1 MIRFFLLFL
10 LLLLINENSICQ
22 KDSVLQFKDIVIKK
36 KTKRDWG
43 KEIIRKAIERRQEI
57 EKKYSNFEV
66 DIYSISKI
74 DKEKKDSLETF
85 FVRESQMEWKSKS
98 YFELRNTKDVYQVYN
113 DYGSS
118 GRVEL
123 HGNPNVGT
131 STDFFGGGRLAP
143 RLAIDENPYIFVKGI
158 KEAFFNLYQN
168 YIEASHLCAKP
179 IVSPI
184 ADNAFLY
191 YRFDLVNTKL
201 DPDFGVVNEIK
212 VTPIF
217 DYEPLLKGTIW
228 IDESNSNVVRFTGSI
243 NGNSLLFIKSL
254 TIDIEYTK
262 SSELFIPKKF
272 NYDFTSIDNRKML
285 LGNTSVYF
293 TNYQFFD
300 IPKGVNFWK
309 ETKVFDLKPL
319 DTNFRPADL
328 KVEDEKFVRSMD
340 SIRSYKSSKEYLDK
354 QDDSINKIY
363 WLDVLWNGVSFRNSF
378 SKQRIWFGGL
388 ISQVV
393 PFGVGGY
400 RHRLNVFY
408 DKEFQNGNKITLQ
421 PTVDYGFYNKDLKGE
436 LALAYDFDQLKLRRI
451 TFLAGDIYDFVNSFQ
466 NIAGAFGPSN
476 RVRNQKVGFSYR
488 SELVNG
494 LFVKY
499 SFDFSNRMSITNVQY
514 PEWVNYFGM
523 FSKPLPFDNYKVSI
537 LGVEVEYQPFQKY
550 IIKEQK
556 KILLDS
562 KWPLFGL
569 KYITGVPSLFGGQ
582 SNYGYLEA
590 KITQQAKL
598 AALGN
603 YQFRLVGGQFL
614 YKKDLRLIEYKYF
627 RTSDIWFLSNPVTSM
642 QMLDTLLSTT
652 NSYFQANFIHHFEGY
667 FLNKVWLLNRL
678 KLEETVGAAFL
689 TLPQNN
695 YALVE
700 VFAGIER
707 KVKISKYLWKFGLF
721 WTSSISSNR
730 LGASHLKIGINFYD
744 TFHKQWLY

>member
-1 MIRFFLLFL
+1 MIRCILLFL
-10 LLLLINENSICQ
+10 LCFLINKGSFGQ
-22 KDSVLQFKDIVIKK
+22 RDSVLQFKDIVIKK
-36 KTKRDWG
+36 KSKRDWG
-43 KEIIRKAIERRQEI
+43 KEIMRSAINRRQLI
-57 EKKYSNFEV
+57 EKKYNNFEV

-74 DKEKKDSLETF
+74 DKEKKDTLESI

-98 YFELRNTKDVYQVYN
+98 YFELRNAKDVYQVYN

-123 HGNPNVGT
+123 HGDPNVGT
-131 STDFFGGGRLAP
+131 STDLFGGGRIAP
-143 RLAIDENPYIFVKGI
+143 RLAIEENPYIFVKGI

-168 YIEASHLCAKP
+168 YIDAAHLCAKP

-184 ADNAFLY
+184 ADNAFLF
-191 YRFDLVNTKL
+191 YRFDLVQTNV
-201 DPDFGVVNEIK
+201 DPVYGVVNEIK

-217 DYEPLLKGTIW
+217 DYEPLLNGRIW
-228 IDESNSNVVRFTGSI
+228 IEENNSDVVRFSGSI

-254 TIDIEYTK
+254 TLDIEYSK
-262 SSELFIPKKF
+262 YNELLLPKKI
-272 NYDFTSIDNRKML
+272 NYDYTTVDNRKMI
-285 LGNTSVYF
+285 LGNTSVYLS
-293 TNYQFFD
+293 NYQFSD
-300 IPKGVNFWK
+300 IPKNTIFWK
-309 ETKVFDLKPL
+309 ESKVFDLKSSEI
-319 DTNFRPADL
+319 NFRPAEL

-340 SIRSYKSSKEYLDK
+340 SIRAYKNSKEYLDK
-354 QDDSINKIY
+354 IDDSINKIY
-363 WLDVLWNGVSFRNSF
+363 LLDVLWNGVSFRNSF
-378 SKQRIWFGGL
+378 TKQRIWFGGL
-388 ISQVV
+388 VSQVV

-400 RHRLNVFY
+400 RHRLNIFY

-476 RVRNQKVGFSYR
+476 RVRNQKIGFTYR

-499 SFDFSNRMSITNVQY
+499 SFDFSNRISITNVQY
-514 PEWVNYFGM
+514 PNWVDYFGK
-523 FSKPLPFDNYKVSI
+523 FSKPLPFDDYKVSI
-537 LGVEVEYQPFQKY
+537 LGLEVEYQPYQKY
-550 IIKEQK
+550 IIKDQK

-562 KWPLFGL
+562 KWPLFGV
-569 KYITGVPSLFGGQ
+569 KYSTGVPTLFGGQ
-582 SNYGYLEA
+582 SNYGYVEA
-590 KITQQAKL
+590 KISQRAKL

-603 YQFRLVGGQFL
+603 YQFRVIGGQFL
-614 YKKDLRLIEYKYF
+614 YKKDLRLIEHKYF

-642 QMLDTLLSTT
+642 QMLDTLLNTT
-652 NSYFQANFIHHFEGY
+652 NSYIQANFIHHFEGY
-667 FLNKVWLLNRL
+667 FLNKIWLLNRL
-678 KLEETVGAAFL
+678 KLEETIGTGFL
-689 TLPQNN
+689 TLPKNN
-695 YALVE
+695 YALFE
-700 VFAGIER
+700 VFAGVER

-721 WTSSISSNR
+721 WTASISSNR